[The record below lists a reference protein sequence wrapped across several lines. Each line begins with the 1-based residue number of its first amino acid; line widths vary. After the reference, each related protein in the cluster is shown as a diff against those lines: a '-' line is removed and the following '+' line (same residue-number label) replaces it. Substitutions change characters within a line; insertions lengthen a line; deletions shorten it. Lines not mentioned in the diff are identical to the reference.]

1 MEVFRR
7 TAEIAHDFNNV
18 LTVINGQS
26 EWILRRLP
34 RGDKSRPGIEAIYR
48 AGLRAAE
55 LARELLASSDLSESE
70 NDSAEARRRAGEAGP
85 GRPMPGKHIL
95 IADDEPLVRAYV
107 RRVLEKAGYEVTE
120 AEDGREA
127 VRQVGDGNVQLVI
140 TDLVMPDQEGLE
152 TIQILRRK
160 APDVAIVAISGAFH
174 PEYLDAARKLGAV
187 VALSKPLTAKELL
200 QAVSQALETTR
211 RT

>member
-1 MEVFRR
+1 MEVSRR

-34 RGDKSRPGIEAIYR
+34 REDKSRPGIEAIYR

-55 LARELLASSDLSESE
+55 LAHELLASSEAPESESE
-70 NDSAEARRRAGEAGP
+70 TRGRAVEAEP
-85 GRPMPGKHIL
+85 GKPLPSGKHIL

-107 RRVLEKAGYEVTE
+107 RTVLEKAGDEVTE
-120 AEDGREA
+120 AENGKDA
-127 VRQVGDGNVQLVI
+127 VRQVGGGNVRLVI

-152 TIQILRRK
+152 TIQILRRQ

-187 VALSKPLTAKELL
+187 VALPKPLTAKELL

>member
-1 MEVFRR
+1 MEVYRR
-7 TAEIAHDFNNV
+7 AAEIAHDFNNV

-34 RGDKSRPGIEAIYR
+34 RGDTARPGIEAIYR

-55 LARELLASSDLSESE
+55 LARELLACSEAPE
-70 NDSAEARRRAGEAGP
+70 FQNDSAEAREAGP
-85 GRPMPGKHIL
+85 GQPVPSAKSIL

-107 RRVLEKAGYEVTE
+107 RTVLEKAGYEVTE
-120 AEDGREA
+120 AEDGREV
-127 VRQVGDGNVQLVI
+127 VRQVGRGNVQLVI

-152 TIQILRRK
+152 TIQILRQK

-174 PEYLDAARKLGAV
+174 PQYLEAARKMGAV
-187 VALSKPLTAKELL
+187 VALPKPLTAKELL
-200 QAVSQALETTR
+200 QAVSRALETTR